1 MIILSANN
9 ITKLYGVD
17 PILTNVSF
25 HINQGDRI
33 GVVGANGAG
42 KTTLLNI
49 LSGRLAGDSGDFFVS
64 AGTRIGYLRQ
74 SENFESEKTVY
85 EEMLAIFAEVIEMEQ
100 EMERLSHRISE
111 ESGNG
116 EDVTK
121 LLHQYDDLQEAF
133 KNKNGYGY
141 KSEINGILSSMAFPE
156 EFFHKKISIL
166 SGGERTRLALA
177 ALLLKKPDLL
187 FLDEPTNH
195 LDIGTLKWLEQYLKS
210 YPGTIA
216 VISHDRYFLDQTVNR
231 VFEIENHKLVTY
243 EGNYSAYAEK
253 KRLREADELRKY
265 EHQQKEIQRQ
275 EEMIRRFKQHGT
287 EKLAKRAQSREK
299 RLEHIERLDKPAAG
313 PGKMKIRFKQ
323 NFQSGYD
330 VLLIKELSKSFGRG
344 DHRRELFR
352 NVGLDVKRG
361 ERICL
366 VGPNGI
372 GKTTLLKIILG
383 EEEPDQGYIKLG
395 HNISFGYYDQE
406 QNLLDSGNT
415 VLEEVHSAF
424 RLYSD
429 TEVRSLLGRFLFK
442 NDTVFQPVSSLSGG
456 EKARLS
462 LLKLML
468 SGANLLIMDE
478 PTNHL
483 DIASKE
489 IFEEA
494 LTDFPGSMII
504 VSHDR
509 YFLNRIPTRIAELG
523 EGGFTNYLGGYDYYM
538 EKKQSLGSGKSYL
551 EELGQKA
558 GAGAGH
564 PSSGSGGFAGDTG
577 NPFSVS
583 ETSASGV
590 SSMEERRRN
599 KEEQMR
605 QKRLEKDRKRME
617 DSIAETEAKI
627 ERIQSEMC
635 REEVYTDHVKIA
647 AYQSDLNSL
656 KELLAETYEAWIAL
670 HDSK

>member
-9 ITKLYGVD
+9 IIKTYGVD

-33 GVVGANGAG
+33 GIVGANGAG

-49 LSGRLAGDSGDFFVS
+49 LSGRLAYDAGDFFVS
-64 AGTRIGYLRQ
+64 SNTNIGYLKQ
-74 SENFESEKTVY
+74 SDNFESEKTVY
-85 EEMLAIFAEVIEMEQ
+85 EEMLAIFTELINMEEQ
-100 EMERLSHRISE
+100 LEKLSHEISE
-111 ESGNG
+111 KSHRGN
-116 EDVTK
+116 DVTK
-121 LLHQYDDLQEAF
+121 MLHEYDDMMEAF
-133 KNKNGYGY
+133 KNRNGYGY
-141 KSEINGILSSMAFPE
+141 RSEIHGILNSMAFPE
-156 EFFHKKISIL
+156 ECFNKKISVL

-187 FLDEPTNH
+187 LLDEPTNH
-195 LDIGTLKWLEQYLKS
+195 LDIGTLKWLEQYLKA
-210 YPGTIA
+210 YGGTI
-216 VISHDRYFLDQTVNR
+216 VLISHDRYFLDQTVNR

-243 EGNYSAYAEK
+243 EGNYTAYAEK
-253 KRLREADELRKY
+253 KKLREADELRKY

-275 EEMIRRFKQHGT
+275 EEIIRRFKQHGT

-299 RLEHIERLDKPAAG
+299 RLDHIERLDKPVA
-313 PGKMKIRFKQ
+313 PLGKMKIRFKQ
-323 NFQSGYD
+323 NYQSGND
-330 VLLIKELSKSFGRG
+330 VLLIRELSKSFGSG
-344 DHRRELFR
+344 ERERQLFR
-352 NVGLDVKRG
+352 HVELDVKRG

-372 GKTTLLKIILG
+372 GKTTLLKIIMGDLQ
-383 EEEPDQGYIKLG
+383 PDQGYIKLG

-406 QNLLDSGNT
+406 QNILETENT
-415 VLEEVHSAF
+415 VLEEVHSAY

-442 NDTVFQPVSSLSGG
+442 NDTVFQSVSSLSGG

-489 IFEEA
+489 VFEEA
-494 LTDFPGSMII
+494 LQDFPGTMIV

-509 YFLNRIPTRIAELG
+509 YFLNRVPTRMIEMG
-523 EGGFTNYLGGYDYYM
+523 EDGIVNYLGGYDYYM

-558 GAGAGH
+558 GDDAK
-564 PSSGSGGFAGDTG
+564 
-577 NPFSVS
+577 
-583 ETSASGV
+583 TSAS
-590 SSMEERRRN
+590 SMEARRRD
-599 KEEQMR
+599 KEAQTQ
-605 QKRLEKDRKRME
+605 QKRQEKERKQME
-617 DSIAETEAKI
+617 TSIADIEAKI
-627 ERIQSEMC
+627 EWIQSEMC
-635 REEVYTDHVKIA
+635 REEVYTDHERIA
-647 AYQSDLNSL
+647 SCQSDLNRL
-656 KELLAETYEAWIAL
+656 KELLSETYEAWIAL
-670 HDSK
+670 HD

>member
-9 ITKLYGVD
+9 ITKTYGVD
-17 PILTNVSF
+17 PVLINASF

-33 GVVGANGAG
+33 GIIGANGAG

-49 LSGRLAGDSGDFFVS
+49 LSGRLAYDSGDFFVS
-64 AGTRIGYLRQ
+64 ANTNIGYLRQ
-74 SENFESEKTVY
+74 SDNFESEKTVY
-85 EEMLAIFAEVIEMEQ
+85 EEMLAIFAELIEMEK
-100 EMERLSHRISE
+100 ELDKLSHEISE
-111 ESGNG
+111 ESHKGK
-116 EDVTK
+116 DVTK
-121 LLHQYDDLQEAF
+121 MLHQYDDLMEAF

-141 KSEINGILSSMAFPE
+141 KSEIHGILNSMAFPE
-156 EFFHKKISIL
+156 EFFNKKISIL

-187 FLDEPTNH
+187 LLDEPTNH
-195 LDIGTLKWLEQYLKS
+195 LDIGTLKWLEQYLKAYS
-210 YPGTIA
+210 GTI
-216 VISHDRYFLDQTVNR
+216 VLISHDRYFLDQTVNR
-231 VFEIENHKLVTY
+231 IFEIENHKLVTY
-243 EGNYSAYAEK
+243 DGNYSAFAEK

-275 EEMIRRFKQHGT
+275 EEIIRRFKQHGT

-299 RLEHIERLDKPAAG
+299 RLDHVERLDKPTA
-313 PGKMKIRFKQ
+313 PLGKMKIRFKQ
-323 NFQSGYD
+323 SYQSGND
-330 VLLIKELSKSFGRG
+330 VLLIKGLSKSFGRG
-344 DHRRELFR
+344 DHKRQLFS
-352 NVGLDVKRG
+352 NVELDVKRG

-372 GKTTLLKIILG
+372 GKTTLLKIIMG
-383 EEEPDQGYIKLG
+383 EAEPDQGYIKLG

-406 QNLLDSGNT
+406 QNLLGTGNT
-415 VLEEVHSAF
+415 VLEEVHSAY

-468 SGANLLIMDE
+468 SGTNLLIMDE

-489 IFEEA
+489 VFEDA
-494 LTDFPGSMII
+494 LRDFPGTMLV

-509 YFLNRIPTRIAELG
+509 YFLNKVPTRIIELG
-523 EGGFTNYLGGYDYYM
+523 EDGIVNYLGGYDYYM

-558 GAGAGH
+558 GAD
-564 PSSGSGGFAGDTG
+564 SDTDLK
-577 NPFSVS
+577 
-583 ETSASGV
+583 AAA
-590 SSMEERRRN
+590 SSMEARRRDKEAQTQLKRIEKERRR
-599 KEEQMR
+599 
-605 QKRLEKDRKRME
+605 LE
-617 DSIAETEAKI
+617 DSIAETEKKI
-627 ERIQSEMC
+627 VWIQSEMC
-635 REEVYTDHVKIA
+635 KEQVYSDHEVIA
-647 AYQSDLNSL
+647 SYQSDLNRL
-656 KELLAETYEAWIAL
+656 KELLSETYEAWIAL
-670 HDSK
+670 HD